1 MFKLNNRLILRWI
14 KNSSL
19 MTDFNDKQIHIL
31 QVAETLFAEHGFD
44 GTSIRTISKEAKI
57 NIAMVSYYFGSKE
70 KLLERLIFFRTNDL
84 KLQLENVFKTELSPI
99 EKIENFISLYID
111 KVDSNRNLYQILH
124 FEVSS
129 QKRAMDLKAFT
140 AIKKGNLETLKNI
153 IEEGQAQNSFK
164 KNIAIPLITPTILG
178 TYFHF
183 HTNKPFFKEIM
194 NLETEADYDKYIKT
208 ELTSHI
214 QQTIKSLLLNEG
226 H

>member
-1 MFKLNNRLILRWI
+1 MP
-14 KNSSL
+14 
-19 MTDFNDKQIHIL
+19 DFNDKQIHIL
-31 QVAETLFAEHGFD
+31 KVAEMLFAEHGYD

-99 EKIENFISLYID
+99 EKIDNFISLYID

-140 AIKKGNLETLKNI
+140 AIKKSNLETLINI
-153 IEEGQAQNSFK
+153 IK
-164 KNIAIPLITPTILG
+164 
-178 TYFHF
+178 
-183 HTNKPFFKEIM
+183 
-194 NLETEADYDKYIKT
+194 
-208 ELTSHI
+208 
-214 QQTIKSLLLNEG
+214 EG
-226 H
+226 HKASGKCPLCRK

>member
-1 MFKLNNRLILRWI
+1 
-14 KNSSL
+14 

-44 GTSIRTISKEAKI
+44 GTSIRTISKEAGI

-140 AIKKGNLETLKNI
+140 AIKKGNLDTLKNI

-164 KNIAIPLITPTILG
+164 KNIAIPLIIPTILG

-183 HTNKPFFKEIM
+183 QTNKPFFKEIL

-208 ELTSHI
+208 ELTTHI

>member
-14 KNSSL
+14 KNSTL

-140 AIKKGNLETLKNI
+140 AIKKGNLETLTKI
-153 IEEGQAQNSFK
+153 IEEGQEQNSFK
-164 KNIAIPLITPTILG
+164 KNIVVPLITPTLLG

-183 HTNKPFFKEIM
+183 HTNKPFFKEIL
-194 NLETEADYDKYIKT
+194 NLETEEAYNKYIKT
-208 ELTSHI
+208 ELTTHI

>member
-1 MFKLNNRLILRWI
+1 MP
-14 KNSSL
+14 
-19 MTDFNDKQIHIL
+19 DFNDKQIHIL
-31 QVAETLFAEHGFD
+31 QVAEMLFAEHGYD

-99 EKIENFISLYID
+99 EKIDNFISLYID

-140 AIKKGNLETLKNI
+140 AIKKSNLETLINI
-153 IEEGQAQNSFK
+153 IEEGQLQNSFK
-164 KNIAIPLITPTILG
+164 KNITIPLIVPTILG

-183 HTNKPFFKEIM
+183 QTNKPFFKEIL
-194 NLETEADYDKYIKT
+194 NLETEDAYNKYIKT
-208 ELTSHI
+208 ELTTHI
-214 QQTIKSLLLNEG
+214 QKTIKSLLLNES

>member
-1 MFKLNNRLILRWI
+1 MP
-14 KNSSL
+14 
-19 MTDFNDKQIHIL
+19 DFNDKQIHIL
-31 QVAETLFAEHGFD
+31 KVAEMLFAEHGYD

-99 EKIENFISLYID
+99 EKIDNFISLYID

-140 AIKKGNLETLKNI
+140 AIKKSNLETLINI
-153 IEEGQAQNSFK
+153 IEEGQLQNSFK
-164 KNIAIPLITPTILG
+164 TNITIPLIVPTILG

-183 HTNKPFFKEIM
+183 HTNKPFFKEIL
-194 NLETEADYDKYIKT
+194 NLETEDAYNKYIKT
-208 ELTSHI
+208 ELTTHI
-214 QQTIKSLLLNEG
+214 QKTIKSLLLNES

>member
-1 MFKLNNRLILRWI
+1 MFKLNNRLILPWI
-14 KNSSL
+14 KNSSI

-44 GTSIRTISKEAKI
+44 GTSIRTISKEAGI

-178 TYFHF
+178 TYFHL
-183 HTNKPFFKEIM
+183 HTNKPFFKEIL

>member
-1 MFKLNNRLILRWI
+1 
-14 KNSSL
+14 

-84 KLQLENVFKTELSPI
+84 KLQLKNVSKTEVSPL
-99 EKIENFISLYID
+99 EKIETFVELYINKID
-111 KVDSNRNLYQILH
+111 ANRNLYQILH
-124 FEVSS
+124 YEVSS
-129 QKRAMDLKAFT
+129 QKRKIDLKAFT
-140 AIKKGNLETLKNI
+140 EIKKSNLETLKSI
-153 IEEGQAQNSFK
+153 IEEGQNQNIFK
-164 KNIAIPLITPTILG
+164 KNIAIPLLTPTILG

-183 HTNKPFFKEIM
+183 HSNKSYFKEIL
-194 NLETEADYDKYIKT
+194 NLKTEIDYNNYIKT
-208 ELTSHI
+208 ELSKHI
-214 QQTIKSLLLNEG
+214 QQTIKSLLLNES

>member
-1 MFKLNNRLILRWI
+1 MP
-14 KNSSL
+14 
-19 MTDFNDKQIHIL
+19 DFNDKQIHIL
-31 QVAETLFAEHGFD
+31 QVAEMLFAEHGYD

-99 EKIENFISLYID
+99 EKIDNFISLYID

-140 AIKKGNLETLKNI
+140 AIKKSNLETLINI
-153 IEEGQAQNSFK
+153 IEEGQLQNSFK
-164 KNIAIPLITPTILG
+164 TNITIPLIVPTILG

-183 HTNKPFFKEIM
+183 HTNKPFFKEIL
-194 NLETEADYDKYIKT
+194 NLETEDAYNKYIKT
-208 ELTSHI
+208 ELTTHI
-214 QQTIKSLLLNEG
+214 QKTIKSLLLNES

>member
-1 MFKLNNRLILRWI
+1 
-14 KNSSL
+14 

-70 KLLERLIFFRTNDL
+70 RLLERLIFFRTNDL
-84 KLQLENVFKTELSPI
+84 KLQLENVSKTELSPL
-99 EKIENFISLYID
+99 EKIENFITLYINKID
-111 KVDSNRNLYQILH
+111 TNRNLYQILH
-124 FEVSS
+124 YEVSS
-129 QKRAMDLKAFT
+129 QKRTIDLKAFT
-140 AIKKGNLETLKNI
+140 EIKKSNLETLKSI
-153 IEEGQAQNSFK
+153 IEEGQNQNIFK

-183 HTNKPFFKEIM
+183 YSNKTYFKKVLNLKTEIEY
-194 NLETEADYDKYIKT
+194 NNYIKT
-208 ELTSHI
+208 ELTTHI
-214 QQTIKSLLLNEG
+214 QQTIKSLLLNES